1 MASNLAEW
9 DEKHRAAAGAPPA
22 EPASIVRELLP
33 LLPRGLVLDLACGLG
48 RHALLLAAQGQ
59 RVVAIDA
66 SAVAMETVEKR
77 AHSAHWEVRHF
88 PCLDDAIRSHAA
100 GIHLLQA
107 NLDEIV
113 IPASSFQLIF
123 CFQYLQRSLFRPI
136 EYALLPGGIL
146 LFETFTRAQ
155 LALTGGPRNPEHL
168 LEPGE
173 LRTAFPTLHTLFY
186 RELSAGQGIASLA
199 AQKPV

>member
-1 MASNLAEW
+1 MPANLAEW
-9 DEKHRAAAGAPPA
+9 DEKHRVAAGAPPA

-66 SAVAMETVEKR
+66 STVALEMIEKR
-77 AHSAHWEVRHF
+77 AHAAHLEIRHF
-88 PCLDDAIRSHAA
+88 PRLDDAIHSYAA
-100 GIHLLQA
+100 GIHLVQA
-107 NLDEIV
+107 DLDKIV
-113 IPASSFQLIF
+113 LPANSFQLIF

-136 EYALLPGGIL
+136 EHALLPGGML

-155 LALTGGPRNPEHL
+155 LTFVGGPRNPEYL

-199 AQKPV
+199 AQKSA